1 MKTIFLVACAAK
13 KRTAQVPAEDLYSS
27 PLFRKARAYALRQ
40 LRDGDLWFILS
51 AKHGLLKPRAVI
63 HPYNET
69 LNAMKKP
76 ERQGWARE
84 VMKDLDGILQPGD
97 SVVFL
102 GGLRYREFLR
112 PMVSAVGCS
121 TLVPMQGMRIG
132 EQLRWLS

>member
-1 MKTIFLVACAAK
+1 MKTVFLVACAAK
-13 KRTAQVPAEDLYSS
+13 KRTAEVTAEDLYSS
-27 PLFRKARAYALRQ
+27 PLFRKSRAYVLWR
-40 LRDGDLWFILS
+40 LKDGDLWFVLS
-51 AKHGLLKPRAVI
+51 AKHGLLEPRAVI

-76 ERQGWARE
+76 ERQEWARK
-84 VMKDLDGILQPGD
+84 VMKDLGGILQPGD

-102 GGLRYREFLR
+102 AGLRYREFLE
-112 PMVSAVGCS
+112 PKVSAAGCN